1 MQPKGEGE
9 CRSTI
14 VLPAVVHF
22 LVANANRSE
31 FGAFFTSMV
40 RTEPSGNR
48 VQPSSASKS
57 FLPVPGST
65 VQARVL
71 GFNSAMLLVSLF
83 PTMKT
88 PLGST
93 TDGESPIYVQLAG
106 GGRFVHVFALG
117 S

>member
-1 MQPKGEGE
+1 MQPNGEGE

-14 VLPAVVHF
+14 VLPAVVHV
-22 LVANANRSE
+22 LVVNENRSE
-31 FGAFFTSMV
+31 FGAVLTSIV
-40 RTEPSGNR
+40 KTAPSGNR

-71 GFNSAMLLVSLF
+71 GFNSARLLVSLF
-83 PTMKT
+83 PTMNT
-88 PLGST
+88 PFGNT
-93 TDGESPIYVQLAG
+93 TDGESPTYVQLAG
-106 GGRFVHVFALG
+106 GGRFVHVFDLG